1 MTLPD
6 VTKVSEIMR
15 KVAETEI
22 RPRFK
27 NLKKN
32 EIGHKEGGGIV
43 TIADIESERIL
54 AKELTNLIP
63 GSLFVGE
70 EVVEE
75 NPEVYDFL
83 TGEEPIWIVDPIDGT
98 SNFKNGCP
106 DYVVLVAFAI
116 HGIVRFGAILQPE
129 TQELLVAEEGSGTWT
144 NNNRLVFENSY
155 EKKTQELKGSLGR
168 ALREKCGIK
177 KCFSSIGRAGSCGI
191 EYKRIAQGELD
202 FSFYRSL
209 KPWDHA
215 AGDLI
220 IREAGGK
227 VAYLNNTL
235 YLFKRS
241 GFSGLLCA
249 PSENCWQQV
258 AKIISKF
265 LN

>member
-1 MTLPD
+1 M
-6 VTKVSEIMR
+6 
-15 KVAETEI
+15 
-22 RPRFK
+22 
-27 NLKKN
+27 
-32 EIGHKEGGGIV
+32 
-43 TIADIESERIL
+43 
-54 AKELTNLIP
+54 EL
-63 GSLFVGE
+63 
-70 EVVEE
+70 
-75 NPEVYDFL
+75 
-83 TGEEPIWIVDPIDGT
+83 
-98 SNFKNGCP
+98 
-106 DYVVLVAFAI
+106 
-116 HGIVRFGAILQPE
+116 
-129 TQELLVAEEGSGTWT
+129 
-144 NNNRLVFENSY
+144 
-155 EKKTQELKGSLGR
+155 
-168 ALREKCGIK
+168 K

-258 AKIISKF
+258 AKIISKIFQLKF
-265 LN
+265 LKILNLICTYKCGENSTFLEVH